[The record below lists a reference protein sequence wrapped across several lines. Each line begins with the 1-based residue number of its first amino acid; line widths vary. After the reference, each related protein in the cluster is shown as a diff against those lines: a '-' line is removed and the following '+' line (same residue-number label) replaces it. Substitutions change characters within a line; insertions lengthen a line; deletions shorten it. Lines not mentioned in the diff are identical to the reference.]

1 MMKKRLDVLLF
12 EKGLAESREKAKA
25 LIMAGL
31 VYVNQQKADKAGQ
44 PVLEEAVL
52 EVRGNSCPFVSRGG
66 LKLDKAL
73 KVFSVDVKDK
83 IALDIGASSGGFTD
97 CLLQNGAKKVYA
109 VDVGYGQMAYKL
121 RIDERIILF
130 EKTNFRNMSNELIPE
145 KAHIAVMDV
154 SFISVIKL
162 ADNLKNFIKD
172 DCGIIILIKPQFEAQ
187 KNLVGK
193 NGVITAPAVHHTIVF
208 NTVSELEDKG
218 YYLKNIDFSPIKGP
232 KGNIEF
238 ITHYTLNPQD
248 KMSDIESSVNICVKK
263 AHEEL

>member
-31 VYVNQQKADKAGQ
+31 VYVNLQKADKAGQ
-44 PVLEEAVL
+44 PVSEEDIL

-73 KVFSVDVKDK
+73 KVFSIDVKDK
-83 IALDIGASSGGFTD
+83 IALDVGASSGGFTD
-97 CLLQNGAKKVYA
+97 CLLQNGAKRVYA
-109 VDVGYGQMAYKL
+109 VDVGYGQMSYKL
-121 RIDERIILF
+121 RIDERVTVF
-130 EKTNFRNMSNELIPE
+130 EKTNFRNMSNDLISE
-145 KAHIAVMDV
+145 KIDIAVMDV
-154 SFISVIKL
+154 SFISVVKL
-162 ADNLKNFIKD
+162 ADNLKNFIKETCD
-172 DCGIIILIKPQFEAQ
+172 IIILIKPQFEAQ
-187 KNLVGK
+187 KSVVGK
-193 NGVITAPAVHHTIVF
+193 NGVISDSAAHETIVV
-208 NTVSELEDKG
+208 NTIYALENKG

-238 ITHYTLNPQD
+238 ISQYSLDPKD
-248 KMSDIESSVNICVKK
+248 KMTDIEHNVRACVKK